1 MAAPGAAHPG
11 RPGAVV
17 VRPANEVTWD
27 DLAAVFGDRG
37 YPATCWCQRQVLG
50 DRVWYATPPEERA
63 RLLHEQT
70 SCDDPDAP
78 TTSGLVA
85 FLDGEPAGWVAVGP
99 RPSFRRLRGS
109 PVPWTGRAA
118 DDAQDKDD
126 PDVWAV
132 ACFVV
137 RAGFRG
143 LGLTY
148 DLARAAVDLARER
161 GAAAVEGYPIVD
173 PSGAPITWG
182 ENSVG
187 SVQAFRAAGLEE
199 VARPTV
205 RRRVLR
211 RDLRPRGA

>member
-1 MAAPGAAHPG
+1 MDLGRTTPGPVC
-11 RPGAVV
+11 AVE

-27 DLAAVFGDRG
+27 ELALVFGERG
-37 YPATCWCQRQVLG
+37 YPAACWCQRQVLG
-50 DRVWYATPPEERA
+50 DRAWYGTPPEERA

-70 SCDDPDAP
+70 SCDDPGAP

-99 RPSFRRLRGS
+99 RPTYRRLRGS
-109 PVPWTGRAA
+109 PVPWKGRAVGA
-118 DDAQDKDD
+118 AQDKDD
-126 PDVWAV
+126 SDVWAV

-148 DLARAAVDLARER
+148 DLARAAVVFARER
-161 GAAAVEGYPIVD
+161 GAAAVEGYPILD

-199 VARPTV
+199 VARPTT
-205 RRRVLR
+205 RRRVMRL
-211 RDLRPRGA
+211 DLRSAEG